1 MKPSSTIPIQTIAI
15 AHPNIAFIKYWGNRD
30 NDLRIPL
37 NGSISMNLDSL
48 TTQTTVEIQPD
59 LLSDKLII
67 NGRDAARK
75 ATERISVLV
84 DLVRKMSKRNEY
96 ALVSTVNNFPV
107 GSGIASSASGFAAL
121 ALAASVAYG
130 LNLSEKDLSR
140 LARRGSGS
148 ACRSVP
154 SGFVEWQAG
163 TSDDDSYAFTIAPL
177 EHWDLV
183 DLIAIVDKSHK
194 KTGSTEGH
202 QLAYTSPFQHSRV
215 EDAPR
220 RLQICRQALLERNF
234 VSFASVVELDC
245 LMMHAVMMTSTP
257 DLLYWKP
264 ATLEVIQK
272 VTSLR
277 AQGLP
282 VCYTIDA
289 GANVHIL
296 TPKDN
301 ISVIQAEVQ
310 KMNIVQSLLVSGPGG
325 AVYIPGCCSIG

>member
-1 MKPSSTIPIQTIAI
+1 MKSLPTVPIQSTAI

-48 TTQTTVEIQPD
+48 TTQTSVEIQSGLPA
-59 LLSDKLII
+59 DKLII
-67 NGRDAARK
+67 NGRDDARK
-75 ATERISVLV
+75 ATERISALL
-84 DLVRKMSKRNEY
+84 DLVRKMSNRTEY

-107 GSGIASSASGFAAL
+107 GSGIASSASGFSAL

-130 LNLSEKDLSR
+130 LHLSEKDLSR

-163 TSDDDSYAFTIAPL
+163 SSDDDSFAFSIAPKD
-177 EHWDLV
+177 HWDMV

-220 RLQICRQALLERNF
+220 RMQICRQALLERDYA
-234 VSFASVVELDC
+234 SFAGIVELDC
-245 LMMHAVMMTSTP
+245 LMMHAVMMTSSP
-257 DLLYWKP
+257 CLMYWKP

-289 GANVHIL
+289 GANVHII
-296 TPKDN
+296 TMKTN
-301 ISVIQAEVQ
+301 QSSVQAEIQ
-310 KMNIVQSLLVSGPGG
+310 KMNSVQSILVSGPGG
-325 AVYIPGCCSIG
+325 AVYIPG

>member
-1 MKPSSTIPIQTIAI
+1 MKLQSAMPIQTTAI

-30 NDLRIPL
+30 NDLRLPV

-59 LLSDKLII
+59 LFADKLII

-84 DLVRKMSKRNEY
+84 DLVRKMSKRNEF

-121 ALAASVAYG
+121 ALAASTAYG
-130 LNLSEKDLSR
+130 LHLSEIDLSR

-148 ACRSVP
+148 ACRSIP
-154 SGFVEWQAG
+154 SGFIEWQAG
-163 TSDDDSYAFTIAPL
+163 TSDDDSYAFTIAPR
-177 EHWDLV
+177 EHWDIV

-215 EDAPR
+215 EDSPR
-220 RLQICRQALLERNF
+220 RLQMCRQALLERDF
-234 VSFASVVELDC
+234 ASFAAVIELDC
-245 LMMHAVMMTSTP
+245 LMMHSVMMTSTP
-257 DLLYWKP
+257 GLLYWKP

-277 AQGLP
+277 EQGLS

-289 GANVHIL
+289 GANVHIITL
-296 TPKDN
+296 KEN
-301 ISVIQAEVQ
+301 QSIVQSELQ
-310 KMNIVQSLLVSGPGG
+310 KMSLVKSLLVSGPGG
-325 AVYIPGCCSIG
+325 PAYIPG

>member
-1 MKPSSTIPIQTIAI
+1 MITHPTIPFRITAN

-30 NDLRIPL
+30 NDLRLPV

-67 NGRDAARK
+67 NGKGATRK
-75 ATERISVLV
+75 ATERISVVV
-84 DLVRKMSKRNEY
+84 DLVRKLSNRSEY
-96 ALVSTVNNFPV
+96 ALVSTINNFPV

-121 ALAASVAYG
+121 ALAASTAYG
-130 LNLSEKDLSR
+130 LHLSEKDLSR

-163 TSDDDSYAFTIAPL
+163 TSDNDSYASTIAPR

-183 DLIAIVDKSHK
+183 DLITIVDKSHK

-220 RLQICRQALLERNF
+220 RLEICRQSLLERDFN
-234 VSFASVVELDC
+234 SFAAIVELDC

-257 DLLYWKP
+257 DLMYWKP

-277 AQGLP
+277 GQGLP

-289 GANVHIL
+289 GANVHII
-296 TPKDN
+296 TMKAN
-301 ISVIQAEVQ
+301 QSTVQAEIQ
-310 KMNIVQSLLVSGPGG
+310 KMSSVQSLLVSGPGG
-325 AVYIPGCCSIG
+325 SVYIPG

>member
-1 MKPSSTIPIQTIAI
+1 MMQTTAI

-30 NDLRIPL
+30 NDLRIPV

-48 TTQTTVEIQPD
+48 TTQTTVEIQPN
-59 LLSDKLII
+59 LPADKLII

-75 ATERISVLV
+75 ATERISVV
-84 DLVRKMSKRNEY
+84 MDLVRKMSNRNDY

-130 LNLSEKDLSR
+130 LILSEKDLSR

-163 TSDDDSYAFTIAPL
+163 TSDYDSYAFTIAPM

-202 QLAYTSPFQHSRV
+202 QLAYTSPFQHARV
-215 EDAPR
+215 EDAQR
-220 RLQICRQALLERNF
+220 RLRMCKQALRDLDFTR
-234 VSFASVVELDC
+234 FAEVVELDC

-257 DLLYWKP
+257 DLMYWKP

-289 GANVHIL
+289 GANVHIITL
-296 TPKDN
+296 KDN
-301 ISVIQAEVQ
+301 QSIIRDEIH
-310 KMNIVQSLLVSGPGG
+310 KMNSVHSILASGPGG
-325 AVYIPGCCSIG
+325 SVYIPG

>member
-1 MKPSSTIPIQTIAI
+1 MKVPPILPKQAPAI

-30 NDLRIPL
+30 NSLRLPV

-59 LLSDKLII
+59 LLEDKLII
-67 NGRDAARK
+67 NGRNAARK
-75 ATERISVLV
+75 ATERISVLL
-84 DLVRKMSKRNEY
+84 DLVRKMAKRNEY

-121 ALAASVAYG
+121 ALAASTDYG
-130 LNLSEKDLSR
+130 LHLSEKDLSR

-148 ACRSVP
+148 ACRSIP
-154 SGFVEWQAG
+154 TGFVEWQAG
-163 TSDDDSYAFTIAPL
+163 TSDNDSYAFSIAPK
-177 EHWDLV
+177 EYWDLV
-183 DLIAIVDKSHK
+183 DLIAVVDKSHK

-220 RLQICRQALLERNF
+220 RLQICRNALLERDF
-234 VSFASVVELDC
+234 ASFAEIVQLDC

-257 DLLYWKP
+257 DLMYWKP
-264 ATLEVIQK
+264 ATLEVIQI

-289 GANVHIL
+289 GANVHIITL
-296 TPKDN
+296 QAN
-301 ISVIQAEVQ
+301 QSIIQDEIQ
-310 KMNIVQSLLVSGPGG
+310 KMNSVHSILVSGPGG
-325 AVYIPGCCSIG
+325 PVYIPG

>member
-1 MKPSSTIPIQTIAI
+1 MITQPAKPIHPTAI

-30 NDLRIPL
+30 NDLRLPV

-67 NGRDAARK
+67 NGKGATRK

-84 DLVRKMSKRNEY
+84 DLVRKLSKRNEY

-121 ALAASVAYG
+121 ALAASTAYG
-130 LNLSEKDLSR
+130 LHLSEKDLSR

-148 ACRSVP
+148 ACRSIP

-163 TSDDDSYAFTIAPL
+163 SSDDDSFAFSIAPKD
-177 EHWDLV
+177 HWDLV

-220 RLQICRQALLERNF
+220 RLQICRQALLERDF
-234 VSFASVVELDC
+234 ASFAAIVELDC

-257 DLLYWKP
+257 GLMYWKP

-277 AQGLP
+277 EQGLP
-282 VCYTIDA
+282 VCFTIDA
-289 GANVHIL
+289 GANVHIITL
-296 TPKDN
+296 KEN
-301 ISVIQAEVQ
+301 LSIIQAEIQ
-310 KMNIVQSLLVSGPGG
+310 KMNPVLSILVSGPGG
-325 AVYIPGCCSIG
+325 AVYIPG